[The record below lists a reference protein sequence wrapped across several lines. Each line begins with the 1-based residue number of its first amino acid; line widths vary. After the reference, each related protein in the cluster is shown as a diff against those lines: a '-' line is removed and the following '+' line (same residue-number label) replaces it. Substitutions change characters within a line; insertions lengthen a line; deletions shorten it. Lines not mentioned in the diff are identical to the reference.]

1 MEAGDAPVGNGD
13 PEITEKRPE
22 LLSTRYPITV
32 FVCGTVTY
40 AECLELEEDEPQLV
54 IPATAT
60 TIASG
65 QILFMSI
72 GKVPG
77 NSNDFVWMSYK
88 DNAICGLDAVPCAYV
103 KSTTA
108 GAQEIKLLSPPPRNV
123 VAILGKAIV

>member
-13 PEITEKRPE
+13 PEITEKWPE

-54 IPATAT
+54 ILATAT

-72 GKVPG
+72 VKVL
-77 NSNDFVWMSYK
+77 V
-88 DNAICGLDAVPCAYV
+88 
-103 KSTTA
+103 T
-108 GAQEIKLLSPPPRNV
+108 
-123 VAILGKAIV
+123 